1 MSLLSV
7 NHLKKSFVSPSGENI
22 DIVDVDNF
30 TLASSEFCGMRG
42 ESGSGKTTFL
52 HLLAGILSPDDGSI
66 QIDGKN
72 LQILS
77 SSAKDRLRAGT
88 VGYVFQSFNL
98 LQGFSCI
105 ENLKLAMSFC
115 SNYDESYAEGLL
127 EKVGLAHRLSYKPSQ
142 LSIGQQQRVALARA
156 LVNKPKLV
164 LADEPTGN
172 LDSKSGHEIMKIF
185 DDLHRNGNTI
195 ILVTHEDDIAKHSN
209 RVVRLLDGKIV
220 KDEIVVKN

>member
-66 QIDGKN
+66 EIDGKN

-105 ENLKLAMSFC
+105 ENLNLAMSFC
-115 SNYDESYAEGLL
+115 SNDDEQYAKELL
-127 EKVGLAHRLSYKPSQ
+127 NKVGLSNRLTYKPSQ
-142 LSIGQQQRVALARA
+142 LSIGQQQRIALARA

-164 LADEPTGN
+164 IADEPTGN
-172 LDSKSGHEIMKIF
+172 LDSKNAKNAIDLICELCRDTQTALLVVSHDERVISNF
-185 DDLHRNGNTI
+185 DRQIDWSELNQTNSQG
-195 ILVTHEDDIAKHSN
+195 
-209 RVVRLLDGKIV
+209 
-220 KDEIVVKN
+220 

>member
-72 LQILS
+72 LQILP

-172 LDSKSGHEIMKIF
+172 LDSKNANNAINLLCELCQET
-185 DDLHRNGNTI
+185 DTAL
-195 ILVTHEDDIAKHSN
+195 LVVSHDE
-209 RVVRLLDGKIV
+209 RVVSNFERQIDWN
-220 KDEIVVKN
+220 EINNPDSEG